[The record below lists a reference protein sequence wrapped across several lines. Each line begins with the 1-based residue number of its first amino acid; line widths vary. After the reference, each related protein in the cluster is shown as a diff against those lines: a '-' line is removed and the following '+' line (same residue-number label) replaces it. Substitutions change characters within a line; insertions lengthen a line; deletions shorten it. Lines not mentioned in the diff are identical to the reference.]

1 MFFNANSYILYN
13 ILHIILHY
21 NKLLYICQKLYH
33 IINIM
38 KLKEIGLRI
47 KSRREVLKI
56 NQFDLAKLVNISR
69 STLSKIENGE
79 ANMSIETLLEICNK
93 LNLELNINVKR

>member
-1 MFFNANSYILYN
+1 
-13 ILHIILHY
+13 
-21 NKLLYICQKLYH
+21 
-33 IINIM
+33 M